1 MRPMGWMVLAYAL
14 LVFLGGI
21 FGYIKAGSTA
31 SLVMGVAF
39 AVALSTSAFAM
50 LNEKKLG
57 HTMAVITTFIL
68 AAFFLYRF
76 ILTAH
81 FMPAGLMTALSLI
94 TLILLVFKR
103 SKGPASS
110 SKPTQSK

>member
-1 MRPMGWMVLAYAL
+1 MKPTGWIILTYAL

-31 SLVMGVAF
+31 SLIMGVMF

-50 LNEKKLG
+50 FNEKSIG
-57 HTMAVITTFIL
+57 FIMAAITTALL

-76 ILTAH
+76 FLTYS
-81 FMPAGLMTALSLI
+81 FMPAGLMSVLSLI
-94 TLILLVFKR
+94 VLAILYCKR
-103 SKGPASS
+103 HKMNA
-110 SKPTQSK
+110 KTIDQR

>member
-1 MRPMGWMVLAYAL
+1 MKSTGWMILAYAL

-31 SLVMGVAF
+31 SLIMGVIF

-50 LNEKKLG
+50 FNEKSIG
-57 HTMAVITTFIL
+57 FMMASTATSIL

-76 ILTAH
+76 FLSYK
-81 FMPAGLMTALSLI
+81 FMPSGLMSLCSLI
-94 TLILLVFKR
+94 VLAILYFSRHKLRR
-103 SKGPASS
+103 SKEI
-110 SKPTQSK
+110 KQR